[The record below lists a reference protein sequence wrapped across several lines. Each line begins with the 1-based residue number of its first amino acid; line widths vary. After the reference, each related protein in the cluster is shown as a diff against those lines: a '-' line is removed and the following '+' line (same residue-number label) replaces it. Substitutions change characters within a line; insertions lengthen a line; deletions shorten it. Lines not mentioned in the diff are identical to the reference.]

1 MPEIFAGSAAYPEP
15 SPAPVLSVGNYDGL
29 HLGHRHLLEQLV
41 KTARARSAPACVYT
55 FDPPP
60 RVVLAPKQHQP
71 RIQSWPDKV
80 RILGELGVDQVI
92 VERFSSAFS
101 QHPPEWFASEVLGRR
116 IQPQAMVLGYDFRFG
131 RARAGD
137 VHALRRLLPDLPIEQ
152 VDALMIDGQAVSSSG
167 IRRLVAQGEVAAA
180 RRLLGLEHRIRG
192 TVVGGDQRGRTIG
205 FPTANL
211 DSDAQL
217 LPRHGVYAVRARAN
231 GGLWHPGVA
240 NLGERPTF
248 DGRRFLIEVHLLDFS
263 GDLYGSELEVGFV
276 ARLRDE
282 QRFDGPDALTAQIR
296 ADVVAARTRLDEAT

>member
-29 HLGHRHLLEQLV
+29 HLGHRHLLAQLV
-41 KTARARSAPACVYT
+41 KTARAQGAPACVYT

-101 QHPPEWFASEVLGRR
+101 QHPPEWFVSEVLGRR
-116 IQPQAMVLGYDFRFG
+116 IQPRAMVLGYDFRFG

-137 VHALRRLLPDLPIEQ
+137 IHLLRRLLPNLPIEQ
-152 VDALMIDGQAVSSSG
+152 VDALMIDGQAVSSSS
-167 IRRLVAQGEVAAA
+167 IRDLVAQGEVDAA

-217 LPRHGVYAVRARAN
+217 LPRNGVYAVRARAN
-231 GGLWHPGVA
+231 GGPWNPGVA

-263 GDLYGSELEVGFV
+263 GDLYGCELEVGFF

-282 QRFDGPDALTAQIR
+282 QRFDGPDALAAQIR
-296 ADVVAARTRLDEAT
+296 ADVIAARARLDEAP